1 MMGLPELDITPKS
14 GREEFHVDGAPVGFD
29 LLSFWR
35 WYVSDIVSNVTRG
48 IVAEYVVAQALGVA
62 CKVRA
67 EWGKFDLK
75 TRHGIRIEVKSSA
88 YIQRW
93 YQKEFSKPRFDVSSS
108 RGWES
113 STGHMEDESRHQAD
127 VYVFTLLAHQDKETV
142 DPLNLEQ
149 WEFYVLPRSTVAALG
164 QKTMGIETL
173 KKQTKAIP
181 YAGLREAVERAA

>member
-14 GREEFHVDGAPVGFD
+14 GQEEFHVGGEPVGFN
-29 LLSFWR
+29 LLCFWR
-35 WYVSDIVSNVTRG
+35 WYVSDILSNVTRG

-67 EWGKFDLK
+67 EWDKFDLK
-75 TRHGIRIEVKSSA
+75 TRHCISVEVKSSA

-93 YQKEFSKPRFDVSSS
+93 RQKELSKPRFNVSSS

-113 STGHMEDESRHQAD
+113 STGHTEDESRHQAD
-127 VYVFTLLAHQDKETV
+127 VYVFTLLAHREKETV

-164 QKTMGIETL
+164 QKTMGIGTL
-173 KKQTKAIP
+173 RKLAKAIP